1 MLTDYDDMKIID
13 TLLIKLRLND
23 ARIFELR
30 KKLFLKLQRIKNN
43 AFYMLKE
50 YCRLNYNNDEV

>member
-1 MLTDYDDMKIID
+1 MVKTLYSILHRSLDLT
-13 TLLIKLRLND
+13 
-23 ARIFELR
+23 
-30 KKLFLKLQRIKNN
+30 IKNN

>member
-1 MLTDYDDMKIID
+1 M
-13 TLLIKLRLND
+13 RLND
-23 ARIFELR
+23 ARIFEVR
-30 KKLFLKLQRIKNN
+30 KLFLKLQRIKNN

>member
-1 MLTDYDDMKIID
+1 
-13 TLLIKLRLND
+13 
-23 ARIFELR
+23 
-30 KKLFLKLQRIKNN
+30 FLKLQRIKNN

>member
-1 MLTDYDDMKIID
+1 MC
-13 TLLIKLRLND
+13 LND
-23 ARIFELR
+23 ARIFEVR
-30 KKLFLKLQRIKNN
+30 KKVFLKLQRIKNN

>member
-1 MLTDYDDMKIID
+1 M
-13 TLLIKLRLND
+13 RLND
-23 ARIFELR
+23 ARIFEVR

-50 YCRLNYNNDEV
+50 YRRLNYNNDEV

>member
-1 MLTDYDDMKIID
+1 
-13 TLLIKLRLND
+13 
-23 ARIFELR
+23 
-30 KKLFLKLQRIKNN
+30 KNN

>member
-1 MLTDYDDMKIID
+1 MRASFKRNFYQ
-13 TLLIKLRLND
+13 
-23 ARIFELR
+23 
-30 KKLFLKLQRIKNN
+30 QRIKNN